1 MTLNLKKPY
10 KFDELL
16 ISLDI
21 QYIDHEIVNK
31 YYQEIECDRCKY
43 RPLVHINIIRID
55 ANYYNIGNDC
65 YESIRAQLSKI
76 RGKSLVHL
84 KRELEDKYE
93 EYLMI
98 VHPNVLGEIEGR
110 EDSINK
116 NDPDYR
122 LYLTL
127 KWDAGHGSL
136 PKHRIDELARLR
148 EKYKS

>member
-1 MTLNLKKPY
+1 MTQNLKKPY
-10 KFDELL
+10 KFDKLL
-16 ISLDI
+16 SSLNI
-21 QYIDHEIVNK
+21 KYIDRIVVNME
-31 YYQEIECDRCKY
+31 YQEVRCDRCEHLLRY
-43 RPLVHINIIRID
+43 VNILRID
-55 ANYYNIGNDC
+55 GKYYNIGDFC

-93 EYLMI
+93 EYLM
-98 VHPNVLGEIEGR
+98 VAHPNVLGEIEER

-116 NDPDYR
+116 SDPDYR

-136 PKHRIDELARLR
+136 PKQKLDELARLR